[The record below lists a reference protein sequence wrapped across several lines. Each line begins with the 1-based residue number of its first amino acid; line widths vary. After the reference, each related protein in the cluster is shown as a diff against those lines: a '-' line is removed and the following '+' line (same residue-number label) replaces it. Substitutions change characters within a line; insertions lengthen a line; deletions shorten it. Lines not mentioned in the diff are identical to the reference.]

1 MKRTKYSSTFT
12 LSYEYFQKI
21 TGCEDLD
28 VHKCLIFARH
38 IADCVTEKFIKRGW
52 ICMNEVRTA
61 FEYPPVIK
69 YCPRIYLR
77 EFGEEPVEV
86 EIAPNG
92 TGVIVNMRNYIDLC
106 DEPIK

>member
-1 MKRTKYSSTFT
+1 MKRTKYSSAFT
-12 LSYEYFQKI
+12 LSYEQFKRL
-21 TGCEDLD
+21 TRRENLD
-28 VHKCLIFARH
+28 IHECLLFAQH

-61 FEYPPVIK
+61 FGYPPVIK
-69 YCPRIYLR
+69 YCPRIYLQ

-92 TGVIVNMRNYIDLC
+92 KDVIVNMRNYIDLC
-106 DEPIK
+106 DGSIK